1 MPLRF
6 VGPQGLRWS
15 GGPKHGGKEIF
26 FNGTS
31 AMFISCHLS
40 DHARDIFGGAGTYV
54 TEGTTPANSQW
65 SRCPIPRNDMHQTGR
80 GFAPPCM
87 QFGMPAAMCQGMED
101 GQGGAEPTLE
111 IVDRVLIPEGTPPG
125 ECECT
130 MAAARGDLGFAH
142 PPTVVRRCTWLAL
155 VRPCPH
161 CLLRM
166 LLALVLF
173 SSASHCCETQKER
186 FAGHQ
191 GLRGEQPDLA
201 YAQELSFLAR
211 WGFAEI
217 LTEELCCLQ
226 KAAAT

>member
-1 MPLRF
+1 MQAPF
-6 VGPQGLRWS
+6 
-15 GGPKHGGKEIF
+15 
-26 FNGTS
+26 
-31 AMFISCHLS
+31 
-40 DHARDIFGGAGTYV
+40 DGAGTYV
-54 TEGTTPANSQW
+54 TEGTTPAGSQW

-125 ECECT
+125 ECECSHGRG
-130 MAAARGDLGFAH
+130 AGDLGLD
-142 PPTVVRRCTWLAL
+142 PPTVVRRCSWLAL

-161 CLLRM
+161 CLLR
-166 LLALVLF
+166 LLLVQVLLH
-173 SSASHCCETQKER
+173 SASHCCETQKER

-201 YAQELSFLAR
+201 YVQGLFFVARRSFVK
-211 WGFAEI
+211 I
-217 LTEELCCLQ
+217 LTEELCCCRKLQ
-226 KAAAT
+226 RRHYQGLRAVQPRSRLRGRVVKMKLHCSLRDHAHAHGFEKYYCI

>member
-31 AMFISCHLS
+31 TQCLS
-40 DHARDIFGGAGTYV
+40 PVTFPIMQEPFDGAGTYV
-54 TEGTTPANSQW
+54 TEGTTPAGSQW

-125 ECECT
+125 ECECSNGRG
-130 MAAARGDLGFAH
+130 AGDLGFD
-142 PPTVVRRCTWLAL
+142 PDRC
-155 VRPCPH
+155 
-161 CLLRM
+161 
-166 LLALVLF
+166 
-173 SSASHCCETQKER
+173 
-186 FAGHQ
+186 
-191 GLRGEQPDLA
+191 
-201 YAQELSFLAR
+201 AQMFLAGAGEPPPIAFCACCWCR
-211 WGFAEI
+211 CCCIPPRTAVKLRRNVSLGARDC
-217 LTEELCCLQ
+217 EESNRAPQTPNLCWHGC
-226 KAAAT
+226 